1 MFEGHAF
8 IVEAAVS
15 LGGRD
20 VKPGINVFRFANRIP
35 LLFEGG
41 SDVITKTALKR
52 ITWPSYKISQNSDK
66 VGLGEWGLLCMAWPA
81 CPSGKH
87 ATCTLCTAFPLRCTQ
102 LYFSSHTLE
111 PESHLGLCQRKLLTC
126 ALCTCGRHFF
136 RRCAQARTLHRA
148 PYMP

>member
-66 VGLGEWGLLCMAWPA
+66 VGLGEWGLLYMAWPA
-81 CPSGKH
+81 CPN
-87 ATCTLCTAFPLRCTQ
+87 
-102 LYFSSHTLE
+102 TLE
-111 PESHLGLCQRKLLTC
+111 TYKPQLIPS
-126 ALCTCGRHFF
+126 ALP
-136 RRCAQARTLHRA
+136 RTVEGASMVYKCHI
-148 PYMP
+148 